1 MLQDAGAE
9 RQRLTELYG
18 QKWDG
23 ELLELAADAGDLT
36 EMAQQVLRDEMRK
49 RGLGVPVPGQPV
61 MQRAV
66 EPGIEE
72 PEFGG
77 EIFRAPATQGEDE
90 GGDTEPAHEYTWK
103 TLLCECETR
112 EQVWELMEQL
122 RRAGIESW
130 SQSRGLTYPR
140 VLVAA
145 DQLEQAQ
152 TIAAQPIPQDIIA
165 EWQAASSAQEEAPEE
180 FELPKCPACGAGDP
194 VLTGVDP
201 SNTWLCEAC
210 GKEWRDA
217 TDAEPAD
224 GN

>member
-103 TLLCECETR
+103 TERAARQQGSSSSGRIVPTEAKPSELSGCIVGRGKGVSRRNR
-112 EQVWELMEQL
+112 EE
-122 RRAGIESW
+122 I
-130 SQSRGLTYPR
+130 
-140 VLVAA
+140 
-145 DQLEQAQ
+145 
-152 TIAAQPIPQDIIA
+152 
-165 EWQAASSAQEEAPEE
+165 SAYIQ
-180 FELPKCPACGAGDP
+180 
-194 VLTGVDP
+194 
-201 SNTWLCEAC
+201 
-210 GKEWRDA
+210 
-217 TDAEPAD
+217 
-224 GN
+224 